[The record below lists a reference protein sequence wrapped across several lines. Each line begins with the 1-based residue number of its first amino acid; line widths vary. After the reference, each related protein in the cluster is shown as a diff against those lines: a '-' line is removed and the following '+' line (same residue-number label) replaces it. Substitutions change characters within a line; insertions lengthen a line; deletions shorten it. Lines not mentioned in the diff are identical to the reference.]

1 MSTIFPVLNSYV
13 CRIRQ
18 SIPNWNT
25 LFKKG
30 CVSAAVLTLPN
41 TSLYQVV
48 TYAVSV
54 TVAVAVFS

>member
-1 MSTIFPVLNSYV
+1 MYDPRFVSSPYVCMENILIPNEYDFLLVLNSYV

-30 CVSAAVLTLPN
+30 CA
-41 TSLYQVV
+41 
-48 TYAVSV
+48 SV
-54 TVAVAVFS
+54 APVI